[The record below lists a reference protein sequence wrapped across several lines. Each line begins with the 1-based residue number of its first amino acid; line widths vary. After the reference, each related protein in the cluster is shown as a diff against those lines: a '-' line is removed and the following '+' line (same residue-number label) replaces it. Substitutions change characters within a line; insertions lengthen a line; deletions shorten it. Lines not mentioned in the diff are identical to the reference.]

1 MRNEIH
7 HAQRKRQNSYKTKKQ
22 NGCNVQIKADKYK
35 IYPRFN
41 WLYLRI
47 CLIIR
52 KVFFKYKSKRFN
64 IPISLCLYFVCFL
77 IVIIYI
83 LLCSNVLAWRD
94 FIGKMMNYVFLCINM
109 AELKI
114 LSYNVQGL
122 GDISKRTDVFDFLKN
137 TNFDIY
143 CLQETHFT
151 DREEKLILNLW
162 NGECLFNNYRSN
174 ARGVAI
180 LFGKNM
186 EYKVHKK
193 ITDNEGNFLVVD
205 ITAQSKRFTLINIYG
220 PNTDSPTFYQ
230 KKKGATALG
239 TW

>member
-1 MRNEIH
+1 MI
-7 HAQRKRQNSYKTKKQ
+7 
-22 NGCNVQIKADKYK
+22 
-35 IYPRFN
+35 
-41 WLYLRI
+41 LYQD
-47 CLIIR
+47 
-52 KVFFKYKSKRFN
+52 
-64 IPISLCLYFVCFL
+64 
-77 IVIIYI
+77 
-83 LLCSNVLAWRD
+83 CS
-94 FIGKMMNYVFLCINM
+94 
-109 AELKI
+109 
-114 LSYNVQGL
+114 SNVQGL

-193 ITDNEGNFLVVD
+193 ITDNEGNFPVVD
-205 ITAQSKRFTLINIYG
+205 IIAQSKRFTLINIYG
-220 PNTDSPTFYQ
+220 PNTDSPSFYQ
-230 KKKGATALG
+230 KIFQHIEEIDNSEYIICGDFNLVLDPYMDCSNYKNINNPKARDTLLEYMEINDIIDPFRELHPQLKRY
-239 TW
+239 TWRKRSPLKQARLDFFLTSEGMCNRERNGEC

>member
-1 MRNEIH
+1 
-7 HAQRKRQNSYKTKKQ
+7 
-22 NGCNVQIKADKYK
+22 
-35 IYPRFN
+35 
-41 WLYLRI
+41 
-47 CLIIR
+47 
-52 KVFFKYKSKRFN
+52 
-64 IPISLCLYFVCFL
+64 
-77 IVIIYI
+77 
-83 LLCSNVLAWRD
+83 
-94 FIGKMMNYVFLCINM
+94 M

-122 GDISKRTDVFDFLKN
+122 RGISKRTDVFDFLKN

-151 DREEKLILNLW
+151 DTEEKSVLNLW

-220 PNTDSPTFYQ
+220 PNTDSPSFYQ
-230 KKKGATALG
+230 KIFCHIEEIGNSEYIICGDFNLVLDPYMDSSNYKNINNPKARDTLLEYMEINNVIDPFRELHPQLKRY
-239 TW
+239 TWRKRSPLKQSRLDFF